1 MRWCLINPDFNFIS
15 NKRVC
20 GSLWCTLSQ
29 LCQMFNISFDHPK
42 TPLNMTCL
50 AGYMEGWIGW
60 KHLLFNWNFNFPDAS
75 HHVCI
80 FANYQTKACQHNLSS
95 LSDFINAQWKRMTL
109 LMGCMFV
116 FSHLLM
122 QNFFIK
128 VFFYWVNMHMF
139 KDRANSLSQDIKK
152 TVLLSALSV
161 GLLVSS
167 PASHKQYIL

>member
-1 MRWCLINPDFNFIS
+1 
-15 NKRVC
+15 
-20 GSLWCTLSQ
+20 
-29 LCQMFNISFDHPK
+29 
-42 TPLNMTCL
+42 MT
-50 AGYMEGWIGW
+50 
-60 KHLLFNWNFNFPDAS
+60 F
-75 HHVCI
+75 
-80 FANYQTKACQHNLSS
+80 
-95 LSDFINAQWKRMTL
+95 

-152 TVLLSALSV
+152 QQKVLLSALSM
-161 GLLVSS
+161 GLLVPS